1 MLHSVPSPR
10 SYLWLTI
17 VYNVTYT
24 VALYGLLL
32 FYLVSASSRIVM
44 RCRWQADSA
53 SFAAGRS
60 MILRSTA
67 SSTLHSGTSA
77 QRQQNHHSPSH
88 YPRGHAGA
96 AGSLQ
101 ARDAVQQITLMHLF
115 PSNSPPL
122 QGTHEL
128 LAPFK
133 PLLKF
138 ALVKAVIFLSY
149 WQGLFISIAT
159 GAGAIPTSERVVLS
173 WSCRFCC

>member
-1 MLHSVPSPR
+1 
-10 SYLWLTI
+10 
-17 VYNVTYT
+17 
-24 VALYGLLL
+24 
-32 FYLVSASSRIVM
+32 
-44 RCRWQADSA
+44 
-53 SFAAGRS
+53 
-60 MILRSTA
+60 
-67 SSTLHSGTSA
+67 
-77 QRQQNHHSPSH
+77 
-88 YPRGHAGA
+88 
-96 AGSLQ
+96 
-101 ARDAVQQITLMHLF
+101 MHLF

-173 WSCRFCC
+173 WSCRFCCWYSCWLSDQPVHLQHLLSTIKDSDNLKSWRLPMFPCCRLILLPCFLLLVQPRTA